1 VETTVSGK
9 SALLQ
14 WILVLLKV
22 AGAGLT
28 TGLVTPLLQLLID
41 RVTIPPGGFRVALM
55 AVPFAVLVAVLVW
68 QAGRRWWTALLAAL
82 ITMIA
87 FVCAVNAAILV
98 DGLTFD
104 AGKTIRNAL
113 AGLAG
118 GFVGAALMALGLT
131 PLPGVPTAW
140 RRWAVMVLF
149 GTMAGALLA
158 LDYAV
163 GFDVFSFLFPVWQA
177 VVGVCLAVALNRR

>member
-9 SALLQ
+9 SAMLQ

-28 TGLVTPLLQLLID
+28 TGLITPLLQLVID
-41 RVTIPPGGFRVALM
+41 RITIPPGGFRVALM
-55 AVPFAVLVAVLVW
+55 AVPFAVLVAALVW
-68 QAGRRWWTALLAAL
+68 REGRRWWTALLAAL
-82 ITMIA
+82 ITMVA

-113 AGLAG
+113 AGFAG
-118 GFVGAALMALGLT
+118 GFVGSGLMALGLT
-131 PLPGVPTAW
+131 PLPGVPAAW
-140 RRWAVMVLF
+140 GRWAVMVAF

-158 LDYAV
+158 LDNAV
-163 GFDVFSFLFPVWQA
+163 GFEVFSFLFPVWQA
-177 VVGVCLAVALNRR
+177 VVGVCLAIALNRR

>member
-1 VETTVSGK
+1 VESIVTAKSTTLQR
-9 SALLQ
+9 LLD
-14 WILVLLKV
+14 LLKV

-41 RVTIPPGGFRVALM
+41 RISIPPGGFRVALM
-55 AVPFAVLVAVLVW
+55 AVPFAVLVAMLVW
-68 QAGRRWWTALLAAL
+68 RAGRRWWTALLSAL
-82 ITMIA
+82 ITMVA

-113 AGLAG
+113 AGFAG
-118 GFVGAALMALGLT
+118 GFVGSGLMALGLT
-131 PLPGVPTAW
+131 PLPGIPA
-140 RRWAVMVLF
+140 RWQPWALTVVF

-158 LDYAV
+158 LDNAV
-163 GFDVFSFLFPVWQA
+163 GFEVFSFLYPVWQA
-177 VVGVCLAVALNRR
+177 VVGVCLAIALNRR